1 MNQQLCLQ
9 GGDTMATELKRFTI
23 SITQS
28 MEADLDMAKK
38 EKYYKGT
45 QNDMIRDLICRGL
58 AALKAEE
65 GTDGGS
71 CRESA

>member
-1 MNQQLCLQ
+1 
-9 GGDTMATELKRFTI
+9 MATELKRFTI

-38 EKYYKGT
+38 ERYYKGT

-58 AALKAEE
+58 ATLKAEE
-65 GTDGGS
+65 ETGSGGR
-71 CRESA
+71 RESA

>member
-1 MNQQLCLQ
+1 
-9 GGDTMATELKRFTI
+9 
-23 SITQS
+23 

-65 GTDGGS
+65 GADSGS